1 MPRLNLKGM
10 SVEELVALRG
20 RVQAELS
27 RKIGQERGA
36 LQKQIDALASIEA
49 GGTVAVA
56 ANHKRRRRSTGVAKS
71 PPSRKGKK
79 VEPKYRSPDGDTW
92 TGRGRAPRWLVE
104 LEATGKKR
112 ETFLI

>member
-10 SVEELVALRG
+10 SVEELVALRD

-49 GGTVAVA
+49 GGAVAVGG
-56 ANHKRRRRSTGVAKS
+56 NQKRARRSSGVAKS
-71 PPSRKGKK
+71 APSKKGNK
-79 VEPKYRSPDGDTW
+79 VEPKYRGPDGETW
-92 TGRGRAPRWLVE
+92 TGRGRAPRWLAE
-104 LEATGKKR
+104 LEAAGKKR